1 MGIWCWANWNDEF
14 LTYLIILLRI
24 GSFQEG
30 LRVKVGSKGH
40 YGLLALA
47 ELADNY
53 KVRRA
58 VQVKEIASNQQIP
71 LQYLGQIMVLLR
83 RGHLVHAVRGPSGG
97 YTLARPPETI
107 TVKEIITLLE
117 GPAIGLEL
125 QAQMHVRS
133 ASKVTQRFFETW
145 ARGIRA
151 METVLDE
158 TTLADLCKPEQSA
171 LMYYI

>member
-1 MGIWCWANWNDEF
+1 M
-14 LTYLIILLRI
+14 
-24 GSFQEG
+24 
-30 LRVKVGSKGH
+30 KVSSKGH

-58 VQVKEIASNQQIP
+58 VQVKEIANNQQIP

-83 RGHLVHAVRGPSGG
+83 RGHLVHAARGPSGG

-107 TVKEIITLLE
+107 TVKEILSVLE
-117 GPAIGLEL
+117 GPAVGLEL
-125 QAQMHVRS
+125 RAQMESRS
-133 ASKVTQRFFETW
+133 DSKVTQRLLETW
-145 ARGIRA
+145 ARGVSA
-151 METVLDE
+151 METVLEE
-158 TTLADLCKPEQSA
+158 TTLADLCKPEVSA

>member
-1 MGIWCWANWNDEF
+1 M
-14 LTYLIILLRI
+14 
-24 GSFQEG
+24 
-30 LRVKVGSKGH
+30 KVGSKGH

-47 ELADNY
+47 ELAENY
-53 KVRRA
+53 KLRRA

-71 LQYLGQIMVLLR
+71 LQYM
-83 RGHLVHAVRGPSGG
+83 
-97 YTLARPPETI
+97 LARPPETI

-151 METVLDE
+151 METVLEE
-158 TTLADLCKPEQSA
+158 TTLADLCKPETSA